1 MENIFEVVRIKQ
13 EIKETEHPSAWY
25 KVSSPEDVVAIAEKE
40 IAYEDRE
47 VFFIACLNTKAKVVA
62 IHRVH
67 VGALS
72 QSLVSTRETF
82 KTAILNNAASII
94 AFHQHPSGN
103 SQPSKED
110 ENVTKKLSKSGQL
123 LDIPL
128 LDHIIISYTGE
139 HTSLKEKGFL

>member
-40 IAYEDRE
+40 IADEDRE
-47 VFFIACLNTKAKVVA
+47 VFFIACLNTKGKVVA
-62 IHRVH
+62 IQRAH
-67 VGALS
+67 VGAL
-72 QSLVSTRETF
+72 
-82 KTAILNNAASII
+82 AASIVNVRESFKSAI
-94 AFHQHPSGN
+94 MNNASAILAFHQHPSGN
-103 SQPSKED
+103 SQPSEED
-110 ENVTKKLSKSGQL
+110 KHLTKRLSEAGKI

-128 LDHIIISYTGE
+128 LDHVIISFTGE